1 MRRALNILLGI
12 GAALV
17 LLVIAWQAVAEL
29 VEPQWTLLLGHLF
42 PGQEPIEVLTT
53 GGTLLRLYPDA
64 RPHVGKI
71 AGLQKGL
78 VWVVKGRELIEEG
91 YGLGAPII
99 EMDGVAYNAR
109 QASISIARQG
119 EAILLTKHFVMDT
132 YDSPSR
138 LLQRKYRPVSPI
150 GVVCYRYI
158 IQPDGVIEVEVDF
171 SGLWHWDNAYLMNE
185 QGANWFP
192 SYCDSSGAR
201 LEGVSLGGWQTTAA
215 ARACFMSK
223 DGRLAFCVEPGAGE
237 TMYFG
242 RERYLQYNWRGF
254 YYLSWSGVDIK
265 VKGPRPLYRY
275 RIILSADGSERACR

>member
-1 MRRALNILLGI
+1 MKRALNALLRI
-12 GAALV
+12 GAVLV
-17 LLVIAWQAVAEL
+17 LLVITWQAVAEA
-29 VEPQWTLLLGHLF
+29 VEPHWTLLLNNLSSSE
-42 PGQEPIEVLTT
+42 QSIETPT
-53 GGTLLRLYPDA
+53 IGGTLLRLYPDT

-78 VWVVKGRELIEEG
+78 VWVAQGHELIEEG
-91 YGLGAPII
+91 YGLGCPII

-109 QASISIARQG
+109 QATISIARQG
-119 EAILLTKHFVMDT
+119 EAVLLTKRFIMDT

-150 GVVCYRYI
+150 GAVIYRYTI
-158 IQPDGVIEVEVDF
+158 RPEGIIEVEVDF
-171 SGLWHWDNAYLMNE
+171 SGLWHWDKAYLMNE

-192 SYCDSSGAR
+192 IYCDSSGAR
-201 LEGVSLGGWQTTAA
+201 LEGASLGGWQTTAA
-215 ARACFMSK
+215 ARACFISK
-223 DGRLAFCVEPGAGE
+223 DGRLAFCIEPRPEG

-254 YYLSWSGVDIK
+254 YYLSWSGVDIE

-275 RIILSADGSERACR
+275 RIILSADGGERACR